1 MGGLKGRV
9 VGRVRRAVVPHPL
22 VVRGPPHQLLK
33 VTLHTDREGDGQHHA
48 DTNVPFKY
56 CTNIKKRFMFYVSVD
71 STPKGF
77 LA

>member
-9 VGRVRRAVVPHPL
+9 VGWVRRAEVPHPL
-22 VVRGPPHQLLK
+22 VVGGPPHQLLK
-33 VTLHTDREGDGQHHA
+33 VTLHTDPEGRGKHHA

-56 CTNIKKRFMFYVSVD
+56 CTNIINYMFSVSVN